1 MILFPIMVTV
11 VLVLGVVVAL
21 ALRAWERA
29 EERDEAVFDAPT
41 TPKVCYEVVDGQDP
55 AVLVAAL
62 HHAGFHARTHVVG
75 GVQVLRILCQEHE
88 RSVVRQVLE
97 GVGRTGFGGVPTYVG
112 AVRFVEDR

>member
-29 EERDEAVFDAPT
+29 EERDEAVFDAPAT
-41 TPKVCYEVVDGQDP
+41 SKVCYEVVDGQDP

-62 HHAGFHARTHVVG
+62 QHAGFHARTHVES

-88 RSVVRQVLE
+88 RPVVRQVLE
-97 GVGRTGFGGVPTYVG
+97 SVGRTGFGGVPMYVG
-112 AVRFVEDR
+112 EVRFVEDR

>member
-21 ALRAWERA
+21 ALRSWERA
-29 EERDEAVFDAPT
+29 EERDEAVFDAPA

-62 HHAGFHARTHVVG
+62 HHAGFHARAHLEG
-75 GVQVLRILCQEHE
+75 GVEVLRILCQEHE

-97 GVGRTGFGGVPTYVG
+97 GAGRTGFGGVPTYVG

>member
-29 EERDEAVFDAPT
+29 EERDEAVFDEPT

-55 AVLVAAL
+55 AILVAAL
-62 HHAGFHARTHVVG
+62 HHAGFHARAHSEH
-75 GVQVLRILCQEHE
+75 GVEVLRILCQEHE
-88 RSVVRQVLE
+88 RPVVRRVLE
-97 GVGRTGFGGVPTYVG
+97 DTGRTGFDGVPVHVG
-112 AVRFVEDR
+112 AVRFAEDR